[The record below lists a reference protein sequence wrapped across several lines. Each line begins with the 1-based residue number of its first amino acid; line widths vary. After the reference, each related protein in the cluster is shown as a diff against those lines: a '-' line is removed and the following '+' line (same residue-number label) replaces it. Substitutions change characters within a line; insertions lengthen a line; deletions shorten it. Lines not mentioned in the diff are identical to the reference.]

1 MIHTLLT
8 AIAGGIVGWIVRGI
22 VEAGRGARW
31 DRER

>member
-1 MIHTLLT
+1 MTPAVIIGLVGWCL
-8 AIAGGIVGWIVRGI
+8 GWIVRGI